1 MIAVVYHWQRIP
13 ELLQRVIK
21 VALSGKRSLCTLTC
35 FRCYFNDAKEEY
47 AGIYPPKRY
56 RAMRLIHAGV
66 LRAKA
71 WEKLKELVEF
81 LVQKSADVVLVG
93 CKLGDPEM
101 QKTLQIDIKPK

>member
-1 MIAVVYHWQRIP
+1 
-13 ELLQRVIK
+13 
-21 VALSGKRSLCTLTC
+21 
-35 FRCYFNDAKEEY
+35 
-47 AGIYPPKRY
+47 
-56 RAMRLIHAGV
+56 MRLIYAGV

-93 CKLGDPEM
+93 CKLGDLEM

>member
-1 MIAVVYHWQRIP
+1 
-13 ELLQRVIK
+13 
-21 VALSGKRSLCTLTC
+21 
-35 FRCYFNDAKEEY
+35 
-47 AGIYPPKRY
+47 
-56 RAMRLIHAGV
+56 MRLIHAGV
-66 LRAKA
+66 FRAKA